1 MRVTVN
7 VPDKVVHDLKT
18 HASKEQ
24 KSVSSLVTEFIE
36 YGIREKKRRTA
47 KDNILRMIGKTK
59 VDKKAL
65 NKMLDEVRSEDDR
78 S

>member
-7 VPDKVVHDLKT
+7 VPDRVAHDLKI
-18 HASKEQ
+18 HATIEQ

-36 YGIREKKRRTA
+36 YGIKDKKRRAA
-47 KDNILRMIGKTK
+47 KQNILHMIGKVK

-65 NKMLDEVRSEDDR
+65 KMLYDLKSEDDR
-78 S
+78 T